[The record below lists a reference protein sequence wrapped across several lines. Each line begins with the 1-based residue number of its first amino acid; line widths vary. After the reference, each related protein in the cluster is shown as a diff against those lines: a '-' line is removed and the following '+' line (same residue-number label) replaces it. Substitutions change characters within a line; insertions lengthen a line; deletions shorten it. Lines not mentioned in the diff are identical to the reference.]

1 MSWLRSYKKHNK
13 SRSDGEKCYE
23 NWKDGKKCNSEL
35 HTDLPESLSAKLTLK
50 EFEETCSNEPDRV
63 DLPERLS
70 KKNGIPDGSWRYKK

>member
-1 MSWLRSYKKHNK
+1 ME
-13 SRSDGEKCYE
+13 G
-23 NWKDGKKCNSEL
+23 EL

-50 EFEETCSNEPDRV
+50 EFGETCSNEPDRV